1 MKLKCFAG
9 FFRLEFIFHIFT
21 PDSICAAPD
30 SICAAPDSI
39 LNFRTVFKCFR
50 TVFFICGQ
58 YSLLTGKNLTKSKK
72 NTAIPQ
78 NINGKRKLT
87 TEYLYLS
94 RLNHQMQGPFQQTQR
109 LVNEILQRI
118 SAHRFI
124 AIHHAVESGLFFC
137 DRITGE
143 K

>member
-1 MKLKCFAG
+1 MLRGIFSLRIYFPYLYSGQYLCCSGQYFG
-9 FFRLEFIFHIFT
+9 F
-21 PDSICAAPD
+21 PDSIFH
-30 SICAAPDSI
+30 
-39 LNFRTVFKCFR
+39 LR

-118 SAHRFI
+118 SAYRFI

-137 DRITGE
+137 DRFTGE